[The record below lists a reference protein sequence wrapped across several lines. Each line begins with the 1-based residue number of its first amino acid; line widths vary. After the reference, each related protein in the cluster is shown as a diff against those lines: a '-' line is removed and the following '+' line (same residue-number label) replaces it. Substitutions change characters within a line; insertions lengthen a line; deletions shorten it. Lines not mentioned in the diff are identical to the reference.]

1 MFASILAAHS
11 REHDLQDRSSVC
23 DVIIHPHPKQYL
35 QFGFS
40 DNYSEVWL
48 QDGVPPKPLDFH
60 SPLDDFDQQVYGC
73 IRRLRR
79 IAFVEDDILA
89 QIDAVGPMARHKL
102 ARQVGPVLT
111 VVEPRAFARSPVICV
126 LKLQ

>member
-1 MFASILAAHS
+1 M
-11 REHDLQDRSSVC
+11 
-23 DVIIHPHPKQYL
+23 
-35 QFGFS
+35 
-40 DNYSEVWL
+40 
-48 QDGVPPKPLDFH
+48 
-60 SPLDDFDQQVYGC
+60 YGC

-89 QIDAVGPMARHKL
+89 QIDVVGPMARHKL

-111 VVEPRAFARSPVICV
+111 VLEPRAFARSPVICM